1 MPSQLVEF
9 SVGGRESHVLSF
21 ETSEAVL
28 DNVSLFVA
36 DANSVKLLPLND
48 SKTFV
53 VEPGEASKR
62 WDIVGKILERAA
74 SLGLRRD
81 SAIAG
86 IGGGVVCDL
95 AAFAAA
101 LYMRGTRL
109 ILVPT
114 TLVAMVDAAV
124 GGKAAVDMAGLRNLA
139 GTVYAADEV
148 RIYRPFLSSLPERE
162 YRAGLAEVIRT
173 ALIAAP
179 KVEDLMRKSRE
190 AFLARD
196 GSLLEETIRRCVVAK
211 ASLAERDPYD
221 KGPRRSLNL
230 GHSFGHGLEAVRHD
244 ILHGEAVAWGIG
256 RALDLGLELGL
267 TDPDFAESARQLL
280 ADYGFTLTYG
290 DIDSRAVLAAMRL
303 DKKSAAAGMRLVI
316 PRESCSVSY
325 EIVDETLVEK
335 TIRRGLSQGVIAG

>member
-1 MPSQLVEF
+1 MTSPVVELD
-9 SVGGRESHVLSF
+9 VGGRKCRVRSYN
-21 ETSEAVL
+21 EAGSVL
-28 DNVSLFVA
+28 DGVHFVIA
-36 DANSVKLLPLND
+36 DANSAQLAHL
-48 SKTFV
+48 SEERSFV
-53 VEPGEASKR
+53 VEPGEGSKR
-62 WDIVGKILERAA
+62 WDIVGKILEKAA
-74 SLGLRRD
+74 GLGLRRD
-81 SAIAG
+81 STIAG

-101 LYMRGTRL
+101 LYMRGTGL
-109 ILVPT
+109 VLVPT

-124 GGKAAVDMAGLRNLA
+124 GGKAAVDMAGVRNLA

-148 RIYRPFLSSLPERE
+148 RIHRPFLSSLPERE
-162 YRAGLAEVIRT
+162 YRSGLAEVLRT

-196 GSLLEETIRRCVVAK
+196 GSLLEDTIRRCVAAK

-221 KGPRRSLNL
+221 KGPRQSLNL

-256 RALDLGLELGL
+256 RALDAGLELGL
-267 TDPDFAESARQLL
+267 TDPDFAASSRALL
-280 ADYGFTLTYG
+280 EDYGFTMRYPG
-290 DIDSRAVLAAMRL
+290 VDPEAVLAAMRL
-303 DKKSAAAGMRLVI
+303 DKKSGASGIRLVV

-325 EIVDETLVEK
+325 ETVDEALVLK
-335 TIRRGLSQGVIAG
+335 AIRGGLS

>member
-1 MPSQLVEF
+1 LVEF
-9 SVGGRESHVLSF
+9 SIGGRACRVLSF
-21 ETSEAVL
+21 ETSDSVL
-28 DNVSLFVA
+28 DGASFFIA
-36 DANSVKLLPLND
+36 DANSAKLLPLVE
-48 SKTFV
+48 SRTFII
-53 VEPGEASKR
+53 EPGESSKR
-62 WDIVGKILERAA
+62 WDTVGKILERAA
-74 SLGLRRD
+74 GAGLRRD
-81 SAIAG
+81 STIAG

-95 AAFAAA
+95 AAFVAA

-109 ILVPT
+109 VLIPT

-148 RIYRPFLSSLPERE
+148 RIHRPFLSSLPERE

-173 ALIAAP
+173 AFIAAP

-190 AFLARD
+190 AFLAREAF
-196 GSLLEETIRRCVVAK
+196 LLEETIRRCVVAK

-221 KGPRRSLNL
+221 KGPRQSLNL
-230 GHSFGHGLEAVRHD
+230 GHSFGHGLEALRPD

-267 TDPDFAESARQLL
+267 TDPDFAESARSLL
-280 ADYGFTLTYG
+280 GDYGFTMTYTNV
-290 DIDSRAVLAAMRL
+290 DSRALLAAMRL

-335 TIRRGLSQGVIAG
+335 TIRRGLS